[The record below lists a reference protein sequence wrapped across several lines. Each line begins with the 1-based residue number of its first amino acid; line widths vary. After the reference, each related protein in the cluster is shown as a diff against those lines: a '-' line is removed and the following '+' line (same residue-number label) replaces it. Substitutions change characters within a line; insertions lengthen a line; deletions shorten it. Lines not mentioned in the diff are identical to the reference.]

1 MSYGGENNGVANN
14 VCGSEERWPLL
25 RFVFPDNVLGMIA
38 AFSTTRCVWC
48 DVRHGILVKVKEKG
62 GYDWEWIDCF
72 FRTRGETDEPVVPK
86 PDWIFIDCHN
96 GTRDET
102 GELAVVD
109 RSVTGAPAAE
119 STAAAQDYRAV
130 TGVATILKGL
140 G

>member
-1 MSYGGENNGVANN
+1 MSYGGEKDGIANN
-14 VCGSEERWPLL
+14 VCGSEGRWPLL
-25 RFVFPDNVLGMIA
+25 RLVFTANVVRIIA
-38 AFSTTRCVWC
+38 AFSMTRCVWC
-48 DVRHGILVKVKEKG
+48 DVRHGIFVKEKG
-62 GYDWEWIDCF
+62 GYDWECIDCF
-72 FRTRGETDEPVVPK
+72 FRTRDETDEPVVPK

-109 RSVTGAPAAE
+109 RSVTEAPAAE